1 MWSLAPLPYFP
12 PIDRPL
18 TLGSTPRPAPG
29 PRPPLCRCREV
40 CLDQLERGNYQ
51 DEGAAVGA
59 LPINYRQLAND
70 LELLQV

>member
-1 MWSLAPLPYFP
+1 M
-12 PIDRPL
+12 
-18 TLGSTPRPAPG
+18 
-29 PRPPLCRCREV
+29 